1 MNKSFHI
8 WCNYDMI
15 DYEKMVK
22 RPKMRSGGFGVEIKR
37 DYYLDQIRLRE
48 KNGMIKVITGVRR
61 CGKSYL
67 VFKLFMK
74 ELLDRGI
81 KKDHII
87 DIALDGIE
95 NEELRDPHALYKYVK
110 SRITTDDQYYVLLD
124 EIQFVERFPEVLN
137 SFLRLDNVD
146 IYVIGSNS
154 RFLSSDIFTEFRGRG
169 DEIRVYPLSFAEY
182 VSGYD
187 GTEEDAWNDYVTFG
201 GLPRILSMK
210 TDEQK
215 GKYLSDLFKE
225 TYLKDIIERNHIKNS
240 AELED
245 LVNILASA
253 IGSLT
258 NPKKLENTFRTVMQS
273 VISDKTIKSYI
284 NCLQEAFLID
294 VATRY
299 DIKGKRYINTPAKI
313 YFVDPGLR
321 NARLGFRQIE
331 ETHLMENII
340 YNELRH
346 RGYSVD
352 VGVVEIR
359 EPDGDGKRIRK
370 QLEVDFIA
378 YKGNRKYYIQSAFSL
393 PDTEKKMQEERPLL
407 NIGDSFKKIVVVGD
421 YIKLKR
427 DDMGITTMGIREFLM
442 KENSLDL

>member
-1 MNKSFHI
+1 M
-8 WCNYDMI
+8 
-15 DYEKMVK
+15 
-22 RPKMRSGGFGVEIKR
+22 EIKR
-37 DYYLDQIRLRE
+37 DYYLEQIRIRE
-48 KNGMIKVITGVRR
+48 NNGMIKVITGVRR

-67 VFKLFMK
+67 IFRLYKN
-74 ELLDRGI
+74 ELLSRGI
-81 KKDHII
+81 ENNHII

-95 NEELRDPHALYKYVK
+95 NEELREAHALYNFVK
-110 SRITTDDQYYVLLD
+110 SKITDDKQYYVLLD

-137 SFLRLDNVD
+137 SFLRMDNIDV
-146 IYVIGSNS
+146 YVTGSNS
-154 RFLSSDIFTEFRGRG
+154 RFLSSDILTEFRGRG

-187 GTEEDAWNDYVTFG
+187 GTEEDAWNDYMTFG
-201 GLPRILSMK
+201 GLPKILSMK

-215 GKYLSDLFKE
+215 VKYLTDLFKE
-225 TYLKDIIERNHIKNS
+225 TYLKDIVERNHIKNS
-240 AELED
+240 AEMED

-258 NPKKLENTFRTVMQS
+258 NPKKLQNTFRTVMQS

-284 NCLQEAFLID
+284 DYLCEAYLID
-294 VATRY
+294 VAIRY
-299 DIKGKRYINTPAKI
+299 DIKGKKYISTPMKI

-340 YNELRH
+340 YNELRR
-346 RGYSVD
+346 RGYLVD
-352 VGVVEIR
+352 VGLVELR
-359 EPDGDGKRIRK
+359 ESDKNGKRVRTH
-370 QLEVDFIA
+370 LEVDFIA
-378 YKGNRKYYIQSAFSL
+378 YKGNNKYYIQSAFAL
-393 PDTEKKMQEERPLL
+393 LDAEKKMQEERPLL
-407 NIGDSFKKIVVVGD
+407 SIGDSFKKIVVVGNH
-421 YIKLKR
+421 IKLKR